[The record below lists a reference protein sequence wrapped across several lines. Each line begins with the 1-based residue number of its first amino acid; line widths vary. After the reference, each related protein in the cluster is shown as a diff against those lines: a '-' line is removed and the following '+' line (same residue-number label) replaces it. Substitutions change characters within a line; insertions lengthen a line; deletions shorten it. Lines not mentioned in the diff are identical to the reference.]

1 MQKVA
6 VFGIWINT
14 NTGEITTNDE
24 SIWLEE
30 KDIVSFKK

>member
-6 VFGIWINT
+6 VFGVWINA

-24 SIWLEE
+24 YIWLE
-30 KDIVSFKK
+30 KNIVSFKK